1 MPFLDSQLLDYMY
14 RMPEDWGRG
23 LELRTT
29 KYPLRFLAEH
39 KWRMPLDILMEKGPH
54 SYIAEGD
61 RRWSYSGGTWNIYC
75 EIMYKSVLSN
85 YFKSVFQATKV
96 EEIFDS
102 TLFDVDKLR
111 SIVEGYVA
119 GEERPSDVTMLFR
132 LAILFSIGFLP

>member
-1 MPFLDSQLLDYMY
+1 
-14 RMPEDWGRG
+14 
-23 LELRTT
+23 
-29 KYPLRFLAEH
+29 
-39 KWRMPLDILMEKGPH
+39 MEKGPH